1 MKSILA
7 MGRKHVAGAIA
18 IAIALTP
25 LAAAAQSAPPQSA
38 GPSGDARAHFAH
50 GVTFYD
56 EADYSAALVEFQRAY
71 TVAPAWQ
78 VLFNIGQSYFQIRNY
93 AEALVTLKRFVDEGQ
108 DRIPEAR
115 RVVVEA
121 ELADLA
127 NRVGHAKITSNLSGA
142 RITIDNSEV
151 GVTPLREPVL
161 ASVGVR
167 RVKAAIPR
175 GAPVEQEVSVP
186 AGETVDV
193 HLDFPEP
200 APAPAPPVAHAPPV
214 VVRTVQVAPDPPR
227 NAGPAFVAFGIAIAG
242 AAVGSVFGDLT
253 LRDRSRLEGECSGK
267 ACGPGS
273 QSDIDAVSRDGTVST
288 IAFGV
293 AAVGVV
299 VGVTLWLTVRG
310 PARSR
315 DRELASAPPVRL
327 GPGFVAGSF

>member
-1 MKSILA
+1 MKSIFGV
-7 MGRKHVAGAIA
+7 GRKHVTGAIA

-25 LAAAAQSAPPQSA
+25 VAAAAQSAAPPASA
-38 GPSGDARAHFAH
+38 GPSADARAHFAH

-71 TVAPAWQ
+71 AIAPAWQ
-78 VLFNIGQSYFQIRNY
+78 VLFNIGQSYFQVRNY

-108 DRIPEAR
+108 DRIPEPR
-115 RVVVEA
+115 RAVVEG

-127 NRVGHAKITSNLSGA
+127 NRVGHAKITSNLAGA
-142 RITIDNSEV
+142 RITIDDSEV

-167 RVKAAIPR
+167 RVKAAIPG

-200 APAPAPPVAHAPPV
+200 AAAPAAHAPPV
-214 VVRTVQVAPDPPR
+214 VVRTVQVASDPPR
-227 NAGPAFVAFGIAIAG
+227 NVTPAFVAFGVAIAG

-273 QSDIDAVSRDGTVST
+273 QSDIDAVARDGTVST

-310 PARSR
+310 PARGR
-315 DRELASAPPVRL
+315 DRELASAPPVRF